1 MKRNKTYMMNYSCGM
16 VDQRKA
22 FSLIFSRDYCQ
33 RSSPS
38 WISETPRAG
47 FEPVQNLS
55 SGFVEWSRSVVITT
69 TRWCRWVLCS
79 GSKRKAILGKKI
91 WNNTLKQIWRTYN
104 NLKPLWIIRSKLETV
119 LGWCPVG
126 PVLPHGEKMPL

>member
-1 MKRNKTYMMNYSCGM
+1 MMNCFCSI
-16 VDQRKA
+16 VDQWKMS
-22 FSLIFSRDYCQ
+22 SLISSRDYYQ
-33 RSSPS
+33 RSSLLQ
-38 WISETPRAG
+38 ISDMLRAG
-47 FEPVQNLS
+47 FEPAQNLS

-104 NLKPLWIIRSKLETV
+104 NLKPLWIIRSKLETI

-126 PVLPHGEKMPL
+126 PVLPHGEKMPP

>member
-1 MKRNKTYMMNYSCGM
+1 MMNCFCSI
-16 VDQRKA
+16 VDQWKMS
-22 FSLIFSRDYCQ
+22 SLISSRDYYQ
-33 RSSPS
+33 RSSLLQ
-38 WISETPRAG
+38 ISDMLRAG
-47 FEPVQNLS
+47 FEPAQNLS
-55 SGFVEWSRSVVITT
+55 SGFVEWSRSVVIST
-69 TRWCRWVLCS
+69 TRWCQWVLCS

-104 NLKPLWIIRSKLETV
+104 NLKPLWIIRSKLETI

>member
-1 MKRNKTYMMNYSCGM
+1 MMNCFCSI
-16 VDQRKA
+16 VDQWKMS
-22 FSLIFSRDYCQ
+22 SLISSRDYYQ
-33 RSSPS
+33 RSSLLQ
-38 WISETPRAG
+38 ISDMLRAG
-47 FEPVQNLS
+47 FEPAQNLS

-104 NLKPLWIIRSKLETV
+104 NLKPLWIIRSKLETI

>member
-1 MKRNKTYMMNYSCGM
+1 MMNCFCSI
-16 VDQRKA
+16 VDQWKMS
-22 FSLIFSRDYCQ
+22 SLISSRDYYQ
-33 RSSPS
+33 RSSLLQ
-38 WISETPRAG
+38 ISDMLRAG
-47 FEPVQNLS
+47 FEPAQNLS
-55 SGFVEWSRSVVITT
+55 SGFVEWSCSVVITT

-104 NLKPLWIIRSKLETV
+104 NLKPLWIIRSKLETI

>member
-1 MKRNKTYMMNYSCGM
+1 MMNCFCSI
-16 VDQRKA
+16 VDQWKMS
-22 FSLIFSRDYCQ
+22 SLISSRDYYQ
-33 RSSPS
+33 RSSLLQ
-38 WISETPRAG
+38 ISDMLRAG
-47 FEPVQNLS
+47 FEPAQNLS

-69 TRWCRWVLCS
+69 TRWCRWVLCC

-104 NLKPLWIIRSKLETV
+104 NLKPLWIIRSKLETI

>member
-1 MKRNKTYMMNYSCGM
+1 MMNCFCSI
-16 VDQRKA
+16 VDQWKMS
-22 FSLIFSRDYCQ
+22 SLISSRDYYQ
-33 RSSPS
+33 RSSLLQ
-38 WISETPRAG
+38 ISDMLWAG
-47 FEPVQNLS
+47 FEPAQNLS

-104 NLKPLWIIRSKLETV
+104 NLKPLWIIRSKLETI
-119 LGWCPVG
+119 LGWCPVE

>member
-1 MKRNKTYMMNYSCGM
+1 MMNCFCSI
-16 VDQRKA
+16 VDQWKMS
-22 FSLIFSRDYCQ
+22 SLISSRDYYQ
-33 RSSPS
+33 RSSLLQ
-38 WISETPRAG
+38 ISDMLRAG
-47 FEPVQNLS
+47 FEPAQNLS

-91 WNNTLKQIWRTYN
+91 WNSTLKQIWRTYN
-104 NLKPLWIIRSKLETV
+104 NLKPLWIIRSKLETI

>member
-1 MKRNKTYMMNYSCGM
+1 MMNCFCSI
-16 VDQRKA
+16 VDQWKMS
-22 FSLIFSRDYCQ
+22 SLISSRDYYQ
-33 RSSPS
+33 RSSLLQ
-38 WISETPRAG
+38 ISDMLRAG
-47 FEPVQNLS
+47 FEPAQNLS
-55 SGFVEWSRSVVITT
+55 SGFVECSRSVVITT

-104 NLKPLWIIRSKLETV
+104 NLKPLWIIRSKLETI
-119 LGWCPVG
+119 LGWCPVE

>member
-1 MKRNKTYMMNYSCGM
+1 MMNCFCSI
-16 VDQRKA
+16 VDQWKMS
-22 FSLIFSRDYCQ
+22 SLISSRDYYQ
-33 RSSPS
+33 RSSLLQ
-38 WISETPRAG
+38 ISDMLRAG
-47 FEPVQNLS
+47 FEPAQNLS